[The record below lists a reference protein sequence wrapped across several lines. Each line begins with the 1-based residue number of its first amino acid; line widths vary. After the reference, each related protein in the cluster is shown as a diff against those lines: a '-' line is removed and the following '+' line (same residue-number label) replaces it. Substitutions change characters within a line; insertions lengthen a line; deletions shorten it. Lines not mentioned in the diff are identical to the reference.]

1 MAVVFGILIASVLAI
16 KLPRSLLRPIG
27 ELTAIVEKISMG
39 QTNVSATRMGVLEFQ
54 GLVKA
59 IQRMRMAQEA
69 MLSRLRSR

>member
-1 MAVVFGILIASVLAI
+1 MTVVFGILIASVLAL

-54 GLVKA
+54 GLGKA
-59 IQRMRMAQEA
+59 IQRMRMAHEA
-69 MLSRLRSR
+69 MLRRLRSR